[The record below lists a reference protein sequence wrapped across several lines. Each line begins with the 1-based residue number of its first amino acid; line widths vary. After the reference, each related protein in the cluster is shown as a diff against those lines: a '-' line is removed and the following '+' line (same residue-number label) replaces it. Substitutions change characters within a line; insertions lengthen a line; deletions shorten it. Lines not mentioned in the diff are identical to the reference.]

1 MPLYKMTQVIL
12 DTSLIRDLSI
22 GNSNNSMHREFKV
35 SNRDNFRIPNNYNML
50 SCKFNRSIYV
60 FQTLFSWSVK
70 YLNKK
75 VTDIKYDESGSELHV
90 VGSFF
95 ANVFI
100 AVNSLININ
109 MTTNFSTNCF
119 INKKVTLY

>member
-75 VTDIKYDESGSELHV
+75 VTDIKYVESGSELHV
-90 VGSFF
+90 VGSVF

>member
-35 SNRDNFRIPNNYNML
+35 SNRDNFRIPTNYNML

-75 VTDIKYDESGSELHV
+75 VTDIKYVESGSELHV
-90 VGSFF
+90 VGSVF

-100 AVNSLININ
+100 AVNRLININ